1 MADIGKTARNIF
13 SAMMKG
19 EVLLRIKFDRF
30 FVHVLYL
37 FLLIWFIIY
46 FSLKVDQTLV
56 RMEKN
61 RVELENLKIYHAQKT
76 CELAGY
82 DRLST
87 IEAMLEAS
95 GSKVAIPEKPADR
108 IRQK

>member
-1 MADIGKTARNIF
+1 MADFKKSARNIF
-13 SAMMKG
+13 SAIMKG
-19 EVLLRIKFDRF
+19 ELLLRMRFDRF
-30 FVHVLYL
+30 FVHLLYI
-37 FLLIWFIIY
+37 FALIWFMIY

-61 RVELENLKIYHAQKT
+61 RIELENLKIYHAQKT
-76 CELAGY
+76 SELAGY

-87 IEAMLEAS
+87 IETMLKAS

-108 IRQK
+108 IRK

>member
-1 MADIGKTARNIF
+1 MADIKQTTKNIV
-13 SAMMKG
+13 SATMKG
-19 EVLLRIKFDRF
+19 EVLLRMRFDRF
-30 FVHVLYL
+30 FVNVLYI
-37 FLLIWFIIY
+37 FFLIWVMIF

-76 CELAGY
+76 SELAGY
-82 DRLST
+82 NRLST
-87 IEAMLEAS
+87 IEAMLTKS

-108 IRQK
+108 IKK